1 MHHRRDLGHAFGMLD
16 PVTNR
21 DCDGDTDDANTRL
34 FREEGSWLARF
45 FRGRVRSTD
54 DITDLV
60 QETML
65 RFLRAQQASTIDAPQ
80 HYLRR
85 TAANLLIKHETRG
98 STRIARASV
107 DMIEDIHGSISID
120 PQRELESR
128 EELEYWDNV
137 LSLLKPKTREIF
149 LLSRVEGYS
158 YKEIAAEYG
167 MTVWGVNKHMSK
179 AIAHID
185 SYRRDL

>member
-1 MHHRRDLGHAFGMLD
+1 MLD
-16 PVTNR
+16 AFKPGDR
-21 DCDGDTDDANTRL
+21 DGDTTDAVARL

-65 RFLRAQQASTIDAPQ
+65 RFLRAQQTSKIDAPQ

-85 TAANLLIKHETRG
+85 TAVNLLIKHEMRG

-107 DMIEDIHGSISID
+107 DMIEDIHGPIAID
-120 PQRELESR
+120 PQRELEGR

-185 SYRRDL
+185 SYRREL